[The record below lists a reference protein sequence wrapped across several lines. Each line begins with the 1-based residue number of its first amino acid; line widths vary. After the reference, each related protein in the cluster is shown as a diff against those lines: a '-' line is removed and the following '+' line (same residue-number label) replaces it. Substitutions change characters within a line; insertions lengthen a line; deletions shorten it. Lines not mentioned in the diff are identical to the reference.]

1 MSFEDTNFDDA
12 ARTQMVQLGAALY
25 DRGLTPGRTGNLS
38 VRTDDEIM
46 ITPTNACLGRLDP
59 ERLAVTSIDGEH
71 RAGERPSKEL
81 VLHRALYRNHP
92 TCTAVAHLHS
102 TSAVAVSCLPGL
114 RSDDALPPITPYFVM
129 RVGRLPLIDYATP
142 GSVELDRAGLEGVGA
157 LTLGADAQPRV
168 ARRGAL
174 ARKRG
179 RRGGGDRGDRAPVLA
194 LGGPL
199 AGVPGRG
206 GRGGA
211 APPLPPDRVGGTGG
225 TTSYERDSDSWRV
238 TIGCASNAKAGK

>member
-71 RAGERPSKEL
+71 RAGGRPSKEL
-81 VLHRALYRNHP
+81 VLHQALYRNHP
-92 TCTAVAHLHS
+92 TCAAVAHLHS

-142 GSVELDRAGLEGVGA
+142 GSVELEEQVSKASERSRSVLMRNHGSLAAARSLESAVDAVEEIEETARLYLLLEGRSPA
-157 LTLGADAQPRV
+157 YLGEEAV
-168 ARRGAL
+168 AELHRRF
-174 ARKRG
+174 
-179 RRGGGDRGDRAPVLA
+179 
-194 LGGPL
+194 
-199 AGVPGRG
+199 
-206 GRGGA
+206 
-211 APPLPPDRVGGTGG
+211 PPT
-225 TTSYERDSDSWRV
+225 
-238 TIGCASNAKAGK
+238 A